1 MTVAVSLVTQPKPD
15 EELRG
20 LVWGLTRK
28 EEDPEEHDPADDVW
42 WRSPALLAGGA
53 IALIVILSIVFI

>member
-1 MTVAVSLVTQPKPD
+1 MTVGVSLITQPKSD

-28 EEDPEEHDPADDVW
+28 EEEPEEHDPADDVW
-42 WRSPALLAGGA
+42 YRSPYLLAGGA
-53 IALIVILSIVFI
+53 LGLVVILSIVFI